1 MRCACGGQ
9 SQVVDS
15 REAPSLHAVR
25 RRRRCLGCGA
35 RFTTYELKI
44 GLDVLRRMEERER
57 ARLLILRAQG
67 KSDEGATLPRP

>member
-15 REAPSLHAVR
+15 REAPSLQAIR

-35 RFTTYELKI
+35 RFTTYELHI
-44 GLDVLRRMEERER
+44 DSDVLWRMKEKER
-57 ARLLILRAQG
+57 ARLLILRAQA
-67 KSDEGATLPRP
+67 SVAHPPPR